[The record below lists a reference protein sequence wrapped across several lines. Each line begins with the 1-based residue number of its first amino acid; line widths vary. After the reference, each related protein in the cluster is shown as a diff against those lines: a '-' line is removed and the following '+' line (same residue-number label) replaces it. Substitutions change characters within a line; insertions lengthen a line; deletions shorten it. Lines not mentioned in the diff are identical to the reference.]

1 MVARGVMADAAGR
14 RGVLRITNEGWP
26 KVEEGMDGTG
36 EKVSVAVRMKKR
48 IWFERKRIGSEGR
61 GPGERTYTLAS
72 RVSCRAL
79 RLRGAHVAL
88 PSGKARIVT
97 SQL

>member
-1 MVARGVMADAAGR
+1 MVARGVTADAAGR
-14 RGVLRITNEGWP
+14 RWVLWIRNEGWP
-26 KVEEGMDGTG
+26 KVERRKDRRA
-36 EKVSVAVRMKKR
+36 EKVPVAAGMKKR

-72 RVSCRAL
+72 RVSCGAL

-97 SQL
+97 FQL